1 MVIKARKVDPV
12 LRGVASKFTKYEQQ
26 IYDIYI
32 KAFSQ
37 MPNDLNN
44 PAVIEMIRAAI
55 ASSNPSGGAI
65 SLQWSEFIS
74 ALDKS
79 IPTLA
84 SQLAAS
90 ANISASALPKSI
102 QISSS
107 FTATDPRAIAWAQQ
121 RAGARILGITKESQ
135 KAVAETIARGLQGK
149 LNRDEVIDG
158 VTRVVG
164 LDSRQARA
172 LGTFYEKN
180 LNSLLDQGLSYEN
193 AARAAKKLG
202 ERYRDRLIRQRATR
216 IARTE
221 TNAAANAGRLLSW
234 SEADIQGLLPTGSEK
249 RWKTS
254 QDERNCPTCRPM
266 HNETVPWQ
274 GAFSTGDVMPPAH
287 VNCLCTAVIVPAEA
301 EFQKSLYTPIQK
313 TRKTAWLFAKHGSHN
328 QKTHGKKGGGAPSSV
343 GNFTLDENPE
353 YAKQNLTVYTH
364 PNGTRVIFQD
374 LDKIEKK
381 DPMVK
386 ETLEIVDGLSETHP
400 IPNATFVVESENGI
414 VQRGMDGATYTPAD
428 GTDSAEAIDAYI
440 RSKGLPAPKDI
451 SAPYISI
458 KQRVVAPSIR
468 PKTFPVSGGGTA
480 IRNKTTPEED
490 RAALRQLITHEWGHA
505 LDTRPE
511 ALSKSMFAGR
521 GANTTS
527 TYGAKNGREFFAETF
542 AASIL
547 GGLSQDSPDSKPDY
561 KAAAEYLGIDSLKK
575 NVHKESFEG
584 FIAYDNFET
593 GESLVIEGRMPSDYY
608 EGFAKHGT
616 HNQKTHG
623 GKGGGEGSTRELL
636 VMQASKY
643 ETFEEFSAAI
653 SLQGLRPKVWH
664 IADEGFELDPNY
676 KPTDRLGGTTGDSGL
691 FVGDPETWQD
701 YAVGR
706 STVVEYDVTDLSLTT
721 RPLADTSADF
731 FPDQSGNQGF
741 FIRPSAFPRLKE
753 VKRMTLSEAL
763 SRAKKQQDSM
773 PKSKAEARQI
783 WEESRSVKKHGT
795 HNQKTHG
802 GKGGG
807 GGSVAFDSGREKQL
821 SDKLDNITAQIKK
834 LQEKY
839 GVTEYITPG
848 NYRTVLPPEAQ
859 EEWVKLDDEWNKTWQ
874 ERADVRT
881 QFLDDAI
888 EMKSG
893 KSPSDSDFGFSDE
906 SFMEIRD
913 EWVVDKNG
921 STLKTNAS
929 LRRTGRVTSKV
940 ERFDSLVAEGQVKNP
955 TQVYRAAIL
964 QPDQIETMQVGT
976 SFVDRGFQSVGHEA
990 ADAVF
995 YGDDRAAEIVGGKVL
1010 FEYTLQ
1016 PGLGAVDVGYG
1027 EILVQRGAKVTVTG
1041 VTKRGD
1047 YTVIQADVGKS

>member
-1 MVIKARKVDPV
+1 
-12 LRGVASKFTKYEQQ
+12 
-26 IYDIYI
+26 
-32 KAFSQ
+32 

-274 GAFSTGDVMPPAH
+274 GTFSTGDVMPPVH

-301 EFQKSLYTPIQK
+301 EFEKSLYSPIQK
-313 TRKTAWLFAKHGSHN
+313 TRKTAWLFA
-328 QKTHGKKGGGAPSSV
+328 
-343 GNFTLDENPE
+343 
-353 YAKQNLTVYTH
+353 
-364 PNGTRVIFQD
+364 
-374 LDKIEKK
+374 
-381 DPMVK
+381 
-386 ETLEIVDGLSETHP
+386 
-400 IPNATFVVESENGI
+400 
-414 VQRGMDGATYTPAD
+414 
-428 GTDSAEAIDAYI
+428 
-440 RSKGLPAPKDI
+440 
-451 SAPYISI
+451 
-458 KQRVVAPSIR
+458 
-468 PKTFPVSGGGTA
+468 
-480 IRNKTTPEED
+480 
-490 RAALRQLITHEWGHA
+490 
-505 LDTRPE
+505 
-511 ALSKSMFAGR
+511 
-521 GANTTS
+521 
-527 TYGAKNGREFFAETF
+527 
-542 AASIL
+542 
-547 GGLSQDSPDSKPDY
+547 
-561 KAAAEYLGIDSLKK
+561 
-575 NVHKESFEG
+575 
-584 FIAYDNFET
+584 
-593 GESLVIEGRMPSDYY
+593 
-608 EGFAKHGT
+608 
-616 HNQKTHG
+616 
-623 GKGGGEGSTRELL
+623 
-636 VMQASKY
+636 
-643 ETFEEFSAAI
+643 
-653 SLQGLRPKVWH
+653 
-664 IADEGFELDPNY
+664 
-676 KPTDRLGGTTGDSGL
+676 
-691 FVGDPETWQD
+691 
-701 YAVGR
+701 
-706 STVVEYDVTDLSLTT
+706 
-721 RPLADTSADF
+721 
-731 FPDQSGNQGF
+731 
-741 FIRPSAFPRLKE
+741 
-753 VKRMTLSEAL
+753 
-763 SRAKKQQDSM
+763 
-773 PKSKAEARQI
+773 
-783 WEESRSVKKHGT
+783 KHGT

-807 GGSVAFDSGREKQL
+807 GGSVAFDSEREKQL
-821 SDKLDNITAQIKK
+821 SDKLDDITAQIKK

-893 KSPSDSDFGFSDE
+893 ESPSGSDFGFSDE

-995 YGDDRAAEIVGGKVL
+995 YGDDRAAEISGGKVL

-1041 VTKRGD
+1041 VSKRGD